1 MPFFSF
7 LKDNSDI
14 TDITWRDRERFG
26 PFDKA
31 SQHLMRG
38 KSELS
43 FAERE
48 LIAAYVSSLNEC
60 QYCFGSHQSVAKA
73 FGISENLIAVM
84 VYDLDRAGLSPKQKT
99 IFDYVKSLT
108 LTPSKVVQA
117 EAQAV
122 FDAGWSERTLQDV
135 ICIVGLF
142 SFYNRLLDG
151 HGVKGNDVMYNFA
164 GEFLSKKG
172 YSVPWFINWIKHLIK
187 KPY

>member
-14 TDITWRDRERFG
+14 TDITWRDRKRFG

-38 KSELS
+38 KSELT

-48 LIAAYVSSLNEC
+48 LIAAYVSSLNSC
-60 QYCFGSHQSVAKA
+60 QYCFGSHKSVAKA
-73 FGISENLIAVM
+73 FGISESLLTNITS
-84 VYDLDRAGLSPKQKT
+84 DLESAGLSQKQKP
-99 IFDYVKSLT
+99 IFSYVKLLT
-108 LTPSKVVQA
+108 LTPHKVIQKD
-117 EAQAV
+117 AQAV

-142 SFYNRLLDG
+142 CFYNRLLDG
-151 HGVKGNDVMYNFA
+151 HGVKGSSTMYDFA
-164 GEFLSKKG
+164 GTFLSKKG
-172 YSVPWFINWIKHLIK
+172 YSVPWFINLVKYLIK